1 MIGFTL
7 ARAGNTRLLT
17 QLQATTMADLKRSVG
32 RSRVYIIPQ
41 ADIPT
46 SLVMASSSAS
56 AALRPAGAPSASAAS
71 TSATDSE
78 GAPSASAASTSATD
92 SEGAPSA
99 SAASTSA
106 TDSEGAPSASAASTS
121 ATDSEGAP
129 SASAA
134 STSATDSEGAPSAS
148 AASTSATDSEGA
160 PSAST
165 ASTSATDSEGAPS
178 ASAASTSATD
188 SEGAPSASAAST
200 SATDSEGAPSA
211 SAASTSATD
220 SEGAPSASAAS
231 TSATDSEGAPSAS
244 AASTSA
250 TDSEGAPSASAASTS
265 ATDSEGAPSASAAS
279 TSATDSEGAPSASA
293 ASTSAATET
302 VGSTTA
308 PIPPSTY
315 VSMDADVESLHS
327 AQWVNAGTPEVFYR
341 RSRLEQPNRNS
352 FNDFLIDDS
361 DEEEE
366 GKDEAFGALESY
378 VFPVEEVDLAVLLS
392 DFRKEFV
399 SDGLVSNIC
408 IRRKKLLESAIK
420 AISRVTFCWNNSP
433 YIEFV
438 GEDGDDMGG
447 PQREFFRL
455 LMIEVQTS
463 MGIFEGKAGQVFLT
477 YDQAALDGHK
487 YFQAGRLIAWSVAH
501 GGPCI
506 KALDPSLYQLMCGQE
521 PQLEQFDCSVLPDP
535 DVQSRAKRI
544 LQCKTAEDLS
554 ALQQDLGDWISECGV
569 PGIFSA
575 TIGEIPKIYSY
586 VVKHYIFLRTAKM
599 VNQFTEGMNAFGKLW
614 DLVRNNWI
622 AFLPCFTNM
631 RTPLTKSSFKAIFK
645 YEYSPRG
652 TNHREKEEDTIYSW
666 ELVLNLIEDKLTELT
681 FEDLLIFITGADEVP
696 TLGFPNKPSI
706 DFYTQEAGVRRLPY
720 ASTCAMTLFLPR
732 GITEEQEL
740 HNILNQS
747 VKDSWGFLKV

>member
-1 MIGFTL
+1 MTDENENGTQEFNSVMNRVFNALDVARRDL
-7 ARAGNTRLLT
+7 AAQRNDNVLRVTRSTFRRRRRAPTTGASNESAGVWRVKLFLLA
-17 QLQATTMADLKRSVG
+17 LADQSV
-32 RSRVYIIPQ
+32 
-41 ADIPT
+41 
-46 SLVMASSSAS
+46 L
-56 AALRPAGAPSASAAS
+56 PAP
-71 TSATDSE
+71 TDS
-78 GAPSASAASTSATD
+78 
-92 SEGAPSA
+92 
-99 SAASTSA
+99 
-106 TDSEGAPSASAASTS
+106 
-121 ATDSEGAP
+121 
-129 SASAA
+129 
-134 STSATDSEGAPSAS
+134 
-148 AASTSATDSEGA
+148 
-160 PSAST
+160 
-165 ASTSATDSEGAPS
+165 
-178 ASAASTSATD
+178 
-188 SEGAPSASAAST
+188 
-200 SATDSEGAPSA
+200 
-211 SAASTSATD
+211 
-220 SEGAPSASAAS
+220 
-231 TSATDSEGAPSAS
+231 
-244 AASTSA
+244 
-250 TDSEGAPSASAASTS
+250 
-265 ATDSEGAPSASAAS
+265 
-279 TSATDSEGAPSASA
+279 
-293 ASTSAATET
+293 
-302 VGSTTA
+302 
-308 PIPPSTY
+308 
-315 VSMDADVESLHS
+315 
-327 AQWVNAGTPEVFYR
+327 
-341 RSRLEQPNRNS
+341 SRLSR
-352 FNDFLIDDS
+352 
-361 DEEEE
+361 E
-366 GKDEAFGALESY
+366 GLGIPAHDQQGVVSERSY
-378 VFPVEEVDLAVLLS
+378 VKLS
-392 DFRKEFV
+392 MT
-399 SDGLVSNIC
+399 
-408 IRRKKLLESAIK
+408 LLE
-420 AISRVTFCWNNSP
+420 FNS
-433 YIEFV
+433 YV
-438 GEDGDDMGG
+438 
-447 PQREFFRL
+447 L
-455 LMIEVQTS
+455 
-463 MGIFEGKAGQVFLT
+463 
-477 YDQAALDGHK
+477 
-487 YFQAGRLIAWSVAH
+487 AH

-554 ALQQDLGDWISECGV
+554 ALQQDLGDWISECVV

>member
-1 MIGFTL
+1 MNRVFNALDVARRDL
-7 ARAGNTRLLT
+7 AAQRNDNVLRVTRSTFRRRRRAPTTGASNESAGVWRVRLFL
-17 QLQATTMADLKRSVG
+17 LALADQSVL
-32 RSRVYIIPQ
+32 P
-41 ADIPT
+41 
-46 SLVMASSSAS
+46 
-56 AALRPAGAPSASAAS
+56 APSESSRLSREGLGIPAHDQQAFV
-71 TSATDSE
+71 SE
-78 GAPSASAASTSATD
+78 RS
-92 SEGAPSA
+92 
-99 SAASTSA
+99 
-106 TDSEGAPSASAASTS
+106 
-121 ATDSEGAP
+121 
-129 SASAA
+129 
-134 STSATDSEGAPSAS
+134 
-148 AASTSATDSEGA
+148 
-160 PSAST
+160 
-165 ASTSATDSEGAPS
+165 
-178 ASAASTSATD
+178 
-188 SEGAPSASAAST
+188 
-200 SATDSEGAPSA
+200 
-211 SAASTSATD
+211 
-220 SEGAPSASAAS
+220 
-231 TSATDSEGAPSAS
+231 
-244 AASTSA
+244 
-250 TDSEGAPSASAASTS
+250 
-265 ATDSEGAPSASAAS
+265 
-279 TSATDSEGAPSASA
+279 
-293 ASTSAATET
+293 
-302 VGSTTA
+302 
-308 PIPPSTY
+308 Y
-315 VSMDADVESLHS
+315 VKLSMTLLEFNSYVESLNS

-361 DEEEE
+361 DEEKE
-366 GKDEAFGALESY
+366 GEDEAFGALESY

-408 IRRKKLLESAIK
+408 IRRKKLIESAIK

-463 MGIFEGKAGQVFLT
+463 MGIFEGKAGQAFFT

-575 TIGEIPKIYSY
+575 TIGDIPKIYAY

-599 VNQFTEGMNAFGKLW
+599 VNQFTEGMNGFGNLW

-622 AFLPCFTNM
+622 AFLPCFTDM

-666 ELVLNLIEDKLTELT
+666 ELVLNLIEDKLSELT

-696 TLGFPNKPSI
+696 TLGFPHKPSI
-706 DFYTQEAGVRRLPY
+706 DFYTQEAGMRRLPY

-740 HNILNQS
+740 HDILKQS
-747 VKDSWGFLKV
+747 LKDSCGFLKV

>member
-1 MIGFTL
+1 MSGVVHLGNIMTDENENGTQEFNSVMNRVFNALDVARRDLAAQRNDNVLRVTRSTFRRRRRAPTTGASNESAGVWRVRLFLLALADQSVLPAPTESSRLSREGLGIPAHDQQGVVSERSYVKLSMTLLEFNSYVCQSFPTIPLNMIGFTL
-7 ARAGNTRLLT
+7 ARAGNSRLLT

-46 SLVMASSSAS
+46 LLVMASSSAS

-78 GAPSASAASTSATD
+78 GAASAASTLATD

-99 SAASTSA
+99 SAASTLA
-106 TDSEGAPSASAASTS
+106 TDSEGAPSASAASTL
-121 ATDSEGAP
+121 
-129 SASAA
+129 
-134 STSATDSEGAPSAS
+134 
-148 AASTSATDSEGA
+148 
-160 PSAST
+160 
-165 ASTSATDSEGAPS
+165 
-178 ASAASTSATD
+178 
-188 SEGAPSASAAST
+188 
-200 SATDSEGAPSA
+200 
-211 SAASTSATD
+211 
-220 SEGAPSASAAS
+220 
-231 TSATDSEGAPSAS
+231 
-244 AASTSA
+244 
-250 TDSEGAPSASAASTS
+250 
-265 ATDSEGAPSASAAS
+265 
-279 TSATDSEGAPSASA
+279 ATDSEGAPSASA

-302 VGSTTA
+302 AGSTTA
-308 PIPPSTY
+308 PTPPSTS

-366 GKDEAFGALESY
+366 GEDEAFGTLESY
-378 VFPVEEVDLAVLLS
+378 VFPV
-392 DFRKEFV
+392 
-399 SDGLVSNIC
+399 
-408 IRRKKLLESAIK
+408 
-420 AISRVTFCWNNSP
+420 
-433 YIEFV
+433 
-438 GEDGDDMGG
+438 
-447 PQREFFRL
+447 
-455 LMIEVQTS
+455 
-463 MGIFEGKAGQVFLT
+463 
-477 YDQAALDGHK
+477 
-487 YFQAGRLIAWSVAH
+487 
-501 GGPCI
+501 
-506 KALDPSLYQLMCGQE
+506 
-521 PQLEQFDCSVLPDP
+521 
-535 DVQSRAKRI
+535 I

-554 ALQQDLGDWISECGV
+554 ALQQDLGDWISECGI

-599 VNQFTEGMNAFGKLW
+599 VNQFTEGMNAFGNLW

-622 AFLPCFTNM
+622 AFVPCFTNM
-631 RTPLTKSSFKAIFK
+631 RTPLTKSSFKAILK

-747 VKDSWGFLKV
+747 VKDSLGFLKV

>member
-1 MIGFTL
+1 MNRVFNALDVARRDLAAQRNDNVLRVTRSTFRRRRRAPTTGASNESAGVWRVRLFLLALADQSVLPAPTESSRLSREGLGIPAHDQQGVVSERSYVKLSMTLLEFNSYVCQSFPTIPLNMIGFTL
-7 ARAGNTRLLT
+7 ARAGNSRLLT

-46 SLVMASSSAS
+46 LLVMASSSAS

-78 GAPSASAASTSATD
+78 GAASAASTLATD

-99 SAASTSA
+99 SAASTLA
-106 TDSEGAPSASAASTS
+106 TDSEGAPSASAASTL
-121 ATDSEGAP
+121 
-129 SASAA
+129 
-134 STSATDSEGAPSAS
+134 
-148 AASTSATDSEGA
+148 
-160 PSAST
+160 
-165 ASTSATDSEGAPS
+165 
-178 ASAASTSATD
+178 
-188 SEGAPSASAAST
+188 
-200 SATDSEGAPSA
+200 
-211 SAASTSATD
+211 
-220 SEGAPSASAAS
+220 
-231 TSATDSEGAPSAS
+231 
-244 AASTSA
+244 
-250 TDSEGAPSASAASTS
+250 
-265 ATDSEGAPSASAAS
+265 
-279 TSATDSEGAPSASA
+279 ATDSEGAPSASA

-302 VGSTTA
+302 AGSTTA
-308 PIPPSTY
+308 PTPPSTS

-366 GKDEAFGALESY
+366 GEDEAFGTLESY

-455 LMIEVQTS
+455 LMIEVQTT

-521 PQLEQFDCSVLPDP
+521 AQLEQFDCSVLPDP

-554 ALQQDLGDWISECGV
+554 ALQQDLGDWISECGI

-599 VNQFTEGMNAFGKLW
+599 VNQFTEGMNAFGNLW

-622 AFLPCFTNM
+622 AFVPCFTNM
-631 RTPLTKSSFKAIFK
+631 RTPLTKSSFKAILK

-747 VKDSWGFLKV
+747 VKDSLGFLKV

>member
-1 MIGFTL
+1 MTDENENGTQEFNSVMNRVFNALDVARRDLAAQRNDNVLRVTRSTFRRRRRAPTTGIPAHDQQGVVSERSYVKLSMTLLEFNSYVCQSFPTIPLNMIGFTL

-160 PSAST
+160 PSAS
-165 ASTSATDSEGAPS
+165 
-178 ASAASTSATD
+178 
-188 SEGAPSASAAST
+188 
-200 SATDSEGAPSA
+200 
-211 SAASTSATD
+211 
-220 SEGAPSASAAS
+220 
-231 TSATDSEGAPSAS
+231 
-244 AASTSA
+244 
-250 TDSEGAPSASAASTS
+250 AASTS

-302 VGSTTA
+302 VGSTTT

-366 GKDEAFGALESY
+366 DEDEAFGALESY

-399 SDGLVSNIC
+399 SDGLV
-408 IRRKKLLESAIK
+408 K
-420 AISRVTFCWNNSP
+420 
-433 YIEFV
+433 FV

-622 AFLPCFTNM
+622 AFLHCFTNM

-666 ELVLNLIEDKLTELT
+666 ELVLNLIEVVLPSVVTE
-681 FEDLLIFITGADEVP
+681 EERREI
-696 TLGFPNKPSI
+696 
-706 DFYTQEAGVRRLPY
+706 EAGKKGGVRFIKRATRVFSPPWSDLTLDGNPY
-720 ASTCAMTLFLPR
+720 R
-732 GITEEQEL
+732 Q
-740 HNILNQS
+740 
-747 VKDSWGFLKV
+747 

>member
-1 MIGFTL
+1 
-7 ARAGNTRLLT
+7 
-17 QLQATTMADLKRSVG
+17 MADWASNESAGVWRESQLMTCKGLFRNEAIWPHLLPLQPLDLQEHPLPRPLILQEHPLPRPLIQQEHLLPRPLILQEHPLPRPLIQQEHPLPRPLILQEHLLPRPPLPRPLILQEHPLPRPPLPRPLILQEHPLPGPPLPGPLILKEH
-32 RSRVYIIPQ
+32 PL
-41 ADIPT
+41 P
-46 SLVMASSSAS
+46 
-56 AALRPAGAPSASAAS
+56 RPPLPG
-71 TSATDSE
+71 
-78 GAPSASAASTSATD
+78 
-92 SEGAPSA
+92 
-99 SAASTSA
+99 
-106 TDSEGAPSASAASTS
+106 
-121 ATDSEGAP
+121 
-129 SASAA
+129 
-134 STSATDSEGAPSAS
+134 
-148 AASTSATDSEGA
+148 
-160 PSAST
+160 
-165 ASTSATDSEGAPS
+165 
-178 ASAASTSATD
+178 
-188 SEGAPSASAAST
+188 
-200 SATDSEGAPSA
+200 
-211 SAASTSATD
+211 
-220 SEGAPSASAAS
+220 
-231 TSATDSEGAPSAS
+231 
-244 AASTSA
+244 
-250 TDSEGAPSASAASTS
+250 
-265 ATDSEGAPSASAAS
+265 
-279 TSATDSEGAPSASA
+279 
-293 ASTSAATET
+293 
-302 VGSTTA
+302 
-308 PIPPSTY
+308 PPLKLQ
-315 VSMDADVESLHS
+315 D
-327 AQWVNAGTPEVFYR
+327 
-341 RSRLEQPNRNS
+341 QPLPPYPHLPLYLWTLMNS

-366 GKDEAFGALESY
+366 GKDEAFGALEID

-392 DFRKEFV
+392 DFKKDFV
-399 SDGLVSNIC
+399 SDGLVSSIC

-535 DVQSRAKRI
+535 DVQSR
-544 LQCKTAEDLS
+544 CKTAEDLS
-554 ALQQDLGDWISECGV
+554 ALQKDLGDWISECGV

-575 TIGEIPKIYSY
+575 TIGEIPKIYAY

-599 VNQFTEGMNAFGKLW
+599 VNQLTEGMNAFGNLW

-631 RTPLTKSSFKAIFK
+631 RTPLTKSSFKAILK

-666 ELVLNLIEDKLTELT
+666 ELVLNIEDKLTELT

-706 DFYTQEAGVRRLPY
+706 DFYTQEAGMRRLPY

-740 HNILNQS
+740 HNILNQRFIKRATRVFS
-747 VKDSWGFLKV
+747 PPWSDLTLDGNPYRQVARTKWVNTVKAVLYALII